1 MIIGQAAGQ
10 AEGDAPDE
18 IAEIKN
24 VKISLTLHAVADM
37 LTGLTVS
44 SPTNSLIQV
53 FTSLGPVIDTFRL
66 VGSPEHL
73 NRHNRLRARLALG
86 WMAMQQYLIPHRIG
100 DQRLLIPGWAG
111 ELSDPEVEFI
121 QERLRLS
128 RRLSR
133 KWGIINRGYSEQG
146 IRQVALSGIT
156 E

>member
-1 MIIGQAAGQ
+1 VIIGQ

-44 SPTNSLIQV
+44 SLTNSLIQV

-128 RRLSR
+128 R

-156 E
+156 EQTKKG